1 MAAMIVLT
9 AAMVEARPG
18 DPSRADGAGALTLE
32 EAARRV
38 EQRTGGRILSARVAG
53 QRYVFRV
60 LTPDGRVITLS
71 VGAGKARDRR

>member
-1 MAAMIVLT
+1 MLAAAT
-9 AAMVEARPG
+9 VEARPG
-18 DPSRADGAGALTLE
+18 EPSRSDGAAALTME
-32 EAARRV
+32 EAASRV

-71 VGAGKARDRR
+71 VGTGKARDRR